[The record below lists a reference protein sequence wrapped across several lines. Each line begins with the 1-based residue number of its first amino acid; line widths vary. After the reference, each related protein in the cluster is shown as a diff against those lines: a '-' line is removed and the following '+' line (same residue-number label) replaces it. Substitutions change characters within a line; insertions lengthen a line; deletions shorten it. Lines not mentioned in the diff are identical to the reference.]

1 VKAFRDYLVILIGSI
16 IYAAATVFLVF
27 PNSFS
32 FGGSSGV
39 GLILSEFHPLPAAT
53 ITAIIN
59 VLLMALALIILGRQ
73 FAIRTLVGSVCTT
86 GCIALFE
93 YLPFLALP
101 VCNLLYAQ
109 PVNHDWHV
117 IILLSCAAITEELL
131 FRGVLLEHLPLG
143 HMPALFLSSLA
154 FALLHAANLVSS
166 PVQHVFLQIICA
178 FFFGVCAGAATLLH
192 KSLIPALAAHL
203 LINLTG
209 ARTQLPSQTLI
220 VCIAIYTIYGPL
232 LCRRLR
238 DVS

>member
-1 VKAFRDYLVILIGSI
+1 MVFFWVILYGL
-16 IYAAATVFLVF
+16 IYSLAQNLSLVLHLPITPAAMICYIVMLFVYLLHTGQ
-27 PNSFS
+27 SKR
-32 FGGSSGV
+32 V
-39 GLILSEFHPLPAAT
+39 GLQWPAHIRPL
-53 ITAIIN
+53 
-59 VLLMALALIILGRQ
+59 
-73 FAIRTLVGSVCTT
+73 
-86 GCIALFE
+86 E

-220 VCIAIYTIYGPL
+220 VCIAIYTIYGLL